1 MVFCL
6 PYLLAHFLR
15 ELILIFYRQ
24 MFVGTKIKYEF
35 NERIGKMKKRLFKL
49 LAVMLCLCLVF
60 TACSKAEPEEDE
72 GRGRRRVTDVPD
84 DDIDKDVM
92 VISKDEKLDN
102 IVTEVPDSNVTDYN
116 IVEGSNADDKINP
129 TSEPTVTATPEPTAE
144 PAVTT
149 TPEPTAE
156 PVVTTMPEPTVE
168 PTPELTPEP
177 TLEPA
182 VTTTPVPTAKPAQ
195 EPVIDIDSVLN
206 LSGITGEGREL
217 SRDELIDIA
226 RLLTG
231 IQKYDK
237 VYMYNNSDMNMELD
251 GQRMDVIMTETLYKY
266 YNIHHMITNTNMFGE
281 DTYIEQYSDMDES
294 GNTVSYTSYDSGNTW
309 TKSNAPF
316 FLFDIPIGDNAEEF
330 VDFFKEGRIF
340 EIASGYAITGKMC
353 VNEQGLSYELD
364 CEIYLDA
371 EKNVLGYKMYLNEP
385 VKGDMNGME
394 VTVNKFD
401 FGYIYDCPEIEIP
414 AEVLD
419 ADKIDKM

>member
-1 MVFCL
+1 
-6 PYLLAHFLR
+6 
-15 ELILIFYRQ
+15 
-24 MFVGTKIKYEF
+24 
-35 NERIGKMKKRLFKL
+35 MKKRLFKL
-49 LAVMLCLCLVF
+49 FAIMLCLCLVF

-102 IVTEVPDSNVTDYN
+102 IVTDVPDANVTDIN
-116 IVEGSNADDKINP
+116 TVEGSDADDKIKP
-129 TSEPTVTATPEPTAE
+129 TSEPVVTA
-144 PAVTT
+144 

-156 PVVTTMPEPTVE
+156 PVVTTTPEPTVE

-177 TLEPA
+177 TAEP
-182 VTTTPVPTAKPAQ
+182 TPEITPEPTAKPAQ
-195 EPVIDIDSVLN
+195 GPVIDIDSVLN

-237 VYMYNNSDMNMELD
+237 VYMYNNSDMNMELG
-251 GQRMDVIMTETLYKY
+251 GQRMDVIMTGTVYKY

-281 DTYIEQYSDMDES
+281 DTYIEQYSDIDES

-309 TKSNAPF
+309 TKSNDSF

-340 EIASGYAITGKMC
+340 EITSGYAITGKMC
-353 VNEQGLSYELD
+353 VNEQGLSYELE

-371 EKNVLGYKMYLNEP
+371 QKNVLGYKMYLDEP
-385 VKGDMNGME
+385 VKGDMDGAE

-401 FGYIYDCPEIEIP
+401 IGYIYDCPEIEIP
-414 AEVLD
+414 AEVLNTEEFD
-419 ADKIDKM
+419 IM